1 MSASPMWTWAGFTV
15 LILVLLVLDM
25 LVDGSPTGRQRVE

>member
-1 MSASPMWTWAGFTV
+1 MWTWAGFTV